1 MNNYVEDTPMLMSH
15 TSVEPR
21 LVRGFSFVLIEDDE
35 IPKKQEQMI
44 QDVIELLCISDTIA
58 RSLLLK
64 FNWNKN

>member
-1 MNNYVEDTPMLMSH
+1 MNNYVEDTPMLMSN